1 MLYLHKFVKRKNTG
15 LSKSIVSISLFIPL
29 KEKPYGPFKER
40 SLWTSTTKSTD
51 NVIGNRNLQ
60 TRICH
65 FAFFFLSFF
74 FFFFFSFLHSDAFLF
89 HKTHFFRKPIM
100 TFIFLMVAL
109 RRANASSTSSEWAD
123 FEKRIQTDADDDERK
138 INYWRLY

>member
-1 MLYLHKFVKRKNTG
+1 MQSISCFIIWSNFRLRNPFIFYFIRELLRLIVLQKVAPVKNVNLMLYLHKFVKRKNMG

-74 FFFFFSFLHSDAFLF
+74 FSFFFLF
-89 HKTHFFRKPIM
+89 CIVMLFYFIKL
-100 TFIFLMVAL
+100 IFLGS
-109 RRANASSTSSEWAD
+109 R
-123 FEKRIQTDADDDERK
+123 
-138 INYWRLY
+138 